1 MFDFKQDAKRIVHMH
16 PYHYSLIHQSPGVPL
31 TEIKGVYMLD
41 EQNEDQSGFGEG
53 GVVGTRFNKGQGGQR
68 NGQNDQ
74 MVTEGL
80 LLKLTECEDLSEIRV
95 ISLRNQQLTTCLKT
109 LSTCEN
115 LTIAYLQGNLI
126 QERDL
131 ANLQNFSNLKKLD
144 LSDNNI

>member
-1 MFDFKQDAKRIVHMH
+1 
-16 PYHYSLIHQSPGVPL
+16 
-31 TEIKGVYMLD
+31 
-41 EQNEDQSGFGEG
+41 
-53 GVVGTRFNKGQGGQR
+53 
-68 NGQNDQ
+68 

-95 ISLRNQQLTTCLKT
+95 ISLRNQQLTQCMKV
-109 LSTCEN
+109 LSSCEN

-131 ANLQNFSNLKKLD
+131 INLQNFSNLKKLD